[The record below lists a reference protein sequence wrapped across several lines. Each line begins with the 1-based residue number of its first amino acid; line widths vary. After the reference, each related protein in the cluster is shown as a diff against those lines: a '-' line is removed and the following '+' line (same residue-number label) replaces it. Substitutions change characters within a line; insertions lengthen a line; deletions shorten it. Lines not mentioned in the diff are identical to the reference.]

1 MSFRNEWKGIIDAE
15 KKSLEKYTQMIYQR
29 KVEIR
34 EIQEQLKKE
43 QEQYKVEYSAFKNA
57 SNKSST
63 KYFSSL
69 TSNY

>member
-1 MSFRNEWKGIIDAE
+1 
-15 KKSLEKYTQMIYQR
+15 MIYQR